1 MLRED
6 LDLKGLKKQ
15 EKGEECI
22 MRFLTINTL
31 NPYRVAVGCVGDV
44 SVKHSALIFG
54 LSEKGQ
60 N

>member
-1 MLRED
+1 M
-6 LDLKGLKKQ
+6 DLKGLKKQ